1 MKKIIRLTESDLHK
15 LVKESVN
22 RILAESTYSKRGRQQ
37 AISVGRRTIRGCV
50 PDPIIERYVREFE
63 EKYLRG
69 CSDYLYK
76 FLPKF
81 VEIAFKDRDAY
92 QRAGSAI
99 LDLNYLSRSKD
110 TLNNQEIR
118 SEFEKINNAKTADD
132 LENIRNVIQSLID
145 SRWGEKEDEDPWQK
159 RYPNGDLDY

>member
-37 AISVGRRTIRGCV
+37 AIAVGRRTIRGCV

-145 SRWGEKEDEDPWQK
+145 SRWGEK
-159 RYPNGDLDY
+159 RR